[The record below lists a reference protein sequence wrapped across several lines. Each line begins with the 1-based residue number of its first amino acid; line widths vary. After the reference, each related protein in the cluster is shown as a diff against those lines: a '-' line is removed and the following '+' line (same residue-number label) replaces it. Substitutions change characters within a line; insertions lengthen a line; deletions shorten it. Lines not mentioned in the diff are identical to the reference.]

1 MIKTVYEALAKE
13 LEAEGLPQMAA
24 KARVGYYS
32 DFDSTIA
39 LPKMTLVD
47 ELVALG
53 RHELANRVIN
63 GEFDG

>member
-1 MIKTVYEALAKE
+1 MRNSIYEKLAEE
-13 LEAEGLPQMAA
+13 LEAVGLIQMAA

-39 LPKMTLVD
+39 FPKITLVE
-47 ELVALG
+47 ELNALG
-53 RHELANRVIN
+53 QKELADRVVA

>member
-13 LEAEGLPQMAA
+13 LEAVGLPQMAA

-39 LPKMTLVD
+39 FPKMTLVD
-47 ELVALG
+47 ELRALG
-53 RHELANRVIN
+53 QEALAVRVID